1 MEDYK
6 PLATPLD
13 SNSKLSRDMSPR
25 IPEEVEAIKD
35 VPYQS
40 AVGSLV
46 YAMIGTRADIAY
58 AVGVVS
64 QYMANPGPQH
74 WMAVKR
80 VFRYLKGTLDHVL
93 QYGGSSSTLQVVG
106 YCDVDY
112 AGDID
117 TQCST
122 TGYTFLLAGGAISW
136 NSKKQPIVALS
147 TTEAQ
152 YMVATHATKEAVWL
166 HK

>member
-1 MEDYK
+1 MIYLSQQKYVENILERFGMEHCK

-13 SNSKLSRDMSPR
+13 SNSKLSRNLNPQ
-25 IPEEVEAIKD
+25 IPEEIEAMKN

-74 WMAVKR
+74 WIAVKQ
-80 VFRYLKGTLDHVL
+80 FF
-93 QYGGSSSTLQVVG
+93 
-106 YCDVDY
+106 
-112 AGDID
+112 DI
-117 TQCST
+117 
-122 TGYTFLLAGGAISW
+122 
-136 NSKKQPIVALS
+136 
-147 TTEAQ
+147 
-152 YMVATHATKEAVWL
+152 
-166 HK
+166 